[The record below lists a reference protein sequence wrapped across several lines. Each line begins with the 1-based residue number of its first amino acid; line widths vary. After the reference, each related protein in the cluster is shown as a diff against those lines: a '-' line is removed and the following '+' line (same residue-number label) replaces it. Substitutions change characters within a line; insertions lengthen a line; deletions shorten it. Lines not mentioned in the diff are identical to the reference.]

1 MAGNFDFV
9 STYDEGEAASG
20 SRPMTPGG
28 VPGSRSPST
37 GPTSVGSSVSQKYKI
52 PANRG
57 IAALEN
63 ELKVAELEAKIRE
76 LRTDESKVLGGKL
89 PGQNLPFFLKKS
101 KMEFL
106 QRRFPRTTF
115 KCISDNAHDHPL
127 AHTETMIAVAK
138 AHRMIEAGSF
148 VVDYYGS
155 VGACAEFNAKQSRSN
170 NPKRAVA
177 YIDLMSPKAF
187 IRHRKIGDVVGN
199 DGKIRYVHVSEGIAA
214 DLGATKTGLFLGE
227 DIPGHNVTWFFKHS
241 IYYLSDE
248 QIQECLN
255 VEGSRAIAVVHRHVA
270 QSGELFDGECTYA
283 KVEGCVEQVNTLTGE
298 GYVHRDVS
306 WLWDSRSKVKY
317 NSNGAFT
324 WTFHMVTE
332 ETWIVEFV
340 AVPVGLDER
349 YTKQAS
355 YLGKNAAIHEMNTA
369 AEVPTHFPHPA
380 LADMPDATC
389 FMAGGVPV
397 IKFGDTRMPDCRVTS
412 PELYQFLLASVVGKP
427 RDADRLQD
435 LFALARSHC
444 LTTSEFPG
452 KKNFGVRAADI
463 AGHVFLA
470 HVTGLSSET
479 RMLRA
484 LACHDIWSREHSAL
498 LDGVHVL
505 KGVSAEGKVRT
516 AVGIAKRVNQA
527 RKHGDT
533 FDGILHAIDNSTR

>member
-1 MAGNFDFV
+1 
-9 STYDEGEAASG
+9 
-20 SRPMTPGG
+20 
-28 VPGSRSPST
+28 
-37 GPTSVGSSVSQKYKI
+37 
-52 PANRG
+52 
-57 IAALEN
+57 
-63 ELKVAELEAKIRE
+63 
-76 LRTDESKVLGGKL
+76 L

-138 AHRMIEAGSF
+138 AQRMIEAGSF

-155 VGACAEFNAKQSRSN
+155 VGACSEFNARQSRSN
-170 NPKRAVA
+170 NPKRAIA
-177 YIDLMSPKAF
+177 YIDLLSPKAF
-187 IRHRKIGDVVGN
+187 IRHRKIGDVVGP
-199 DGKIRYVHVSEGIAA
+199 DGRIRYVHVSEGIEA
-214 DLGATKTGLFLGE
+214 DLGATRSGLFLGE
-227 DIPGHNVTWFFKHS
+227 AIPGDQVTWFFKHS

-255 VEGSRAIAVVHRHVA
+255 VEGSRGIAVIHRHVA
-270 QSGELFDGECTYA
+270 ESGQLFDGECTYA
-283 KVEGCVEQVNTLTGE
+283 KVAGCVEQVNTLTGE
-298 GYVHRDVS
+298 GYVHRDMS

-317 NSNGAFT
+317 NTKGAFT

-349 YTKQAS
+349 YTKQAAF
-355 YLGKNAAIHEMNTA
+355 LGKNTAIHEMNEA

-389 FMAGGVPV
+389 VMAGGIPV
-397 IKFGDTRMPDCRVTS
+397 VKFGDTRMPDCRVTS
-412 PELYQFLLASVVGKP
+412 PELYEFLLASVVGKP
-427 RDADRLQD
+427 RDTDRLHD

-484 LACHDIWSREHSAL
+484 MACHDVWVREHAAL

-505 KGVSAEGKVRT
+505 AGTGKEGVVRSAVSM
-516 AVGIAKRVNQA
+516 AKRVNQA
-527 RKHGDT
+527 RKQGDT

>member
-1 MAGNFDFV
+1 MAGIFDFV
-9 STYDEGEAASG
+9 STFSESEDVSSTETMAA
-20 SRPMTPGG
+20 PLK
-28 VPGSRSPST
+28 PGSHSNSTVPST
-37 GPTSVGSSVSQKYKI
+37 VGSSVSQRYKI
-52 PANRG
+52 PAHRG
-57 IAALEN
+57 ITALEN
-63 ELKVAELEAKIRE
+63 ELKIAQLEAQIRE
-76 LRTDESKVLGGKL
+76 LKTDESKCLGGKL

-115 KCISDNAHDHPL
+115 KCTSDNAHDHPL

-138 AHRMIEAGSF
+138 AQRMIEAGST

-155 VGACAEFNAKQSRSN
+155 VSACTDFNAKQARSN
-170 NPKRAVA
+170 NPKRAIA
-177 YIDLMSPKAF
+177 YIDLMSPKAY
-187 IRHRKIGDVVGN
+187 IRHRKIGDVVGP
-199 DGKIRYVHVSEGIAA
+199 DGQIRYIHVSEGIEA
-214 DLGATKTGLFLGE
+214 DLGASRSGLYI
-227 DIPGHNVTWFFKHS
+227 DRAIPGGDVTWFFKHS

-248 QIQECLN
+248 QIQDCLN
-255 VEGSRAIAVVHRHVA
+255 VEGSRGLAVIHRHVA
-270 QSGELFDGECTYA
+270 SSGQLFDGECTYA

-298 GYVHRDVS
+298 GYVHRDMS

-317 NSNGAFT
+317 NTNGAFT

-349 YTKQAS
+349 YTKQAAC
-355 YLGKNAAIHEMNTA
+355 LGKNAAVHEMNTA
-369 AEVPTHFPHPA
+369 AEVPTHFPHPS

-389 FMAGGVPV
+389 LMVGGIPV
-397 IKFGDTRMPDCRVTS
+397 VKFGDTCMPDCRVTS
-412 PELYQFLLASVVGKP
+412 PELYEFLLASVVGKP

-444 LTTSEFPG
+444 LSTSEFPG
-452 KKNFGVRAADI
+452 KKNFGVRASDI

-484 LACHDIWSREHSAL
+484 MACHDVWAREHSAL

-505 KGVSAEGKVRT
+505 ANTGREGMVRS
-516 AVGIAKRVNQA
+516 AVGLAKRVNQA
-527 RKHGDT
+527 RKQGDT
-533 FDGILHAIDNSTR
+533 FDGILQAIDNSTR